1 MTAAAPP
8 ATPPV
13 TYVASDW
20 HLGTQ
25 SPPEHRLMARAFLQK
40 VAQEGASVVLNGDI
54 FEGLFEPMEAA
65 EAAQPEVL
73 AAMAALQQQGR
84 LRRIVGNHDPAKGE
98 GKVLL
103 SGLPQVGRV
112 LIAHGHAAD
121 PWQRNPLCQVGDAIS
136 RQFGRAK
143 MVRGAAAFMETLAFT
158 AAGPQILQRF
168 RERCSAWVR
177 REQCDLG
184 VFGHVHNQ
192 HLAPNDPYA
201 NAGWLRPDA
210 LEYLRFDASGAHLG
224 VYSLA
229 EARSSL

>member
-1 MTAAAPP
+1 MT
-8 ATPPV
+8 PV

-25 SPPEHRLMARAFLQK
+25 SPPEHRLLACAFLRK
-40 VAQEGASVVLNGDI
+40 VTDEGASVVLNGDI
-54 FEGLFEPMEAA
+54 FEGLFEPMDAA

-73 AAMAALQQQGR
+73 AAMSALQQQGR

-98 GKVLL
+98 AKVLL
-103 SGLPQVGRV
+103 SEVPQVGRV

-143 MVRGAAAFMETLAFT
+143 TVRGAAAFMETLAFA
-158 AAGPQILQRF
+158 AAGPQILARF
-168 RERCSAWVR
+168 KRRCSAWVQ
-177 REQCDLG
+177 REHCDMG

-192 HLAPNDPYA
+192 HLVTHDPYA

-210 LEYLRFDASGAHLG
+210 LEYLCFAASGPSLG
-224 VYSLA
+224 VLSLA
-229 EARSSL
+229 EARGSQPQ